1 MTSGDETQARITAF
15 WSMVAPNYEARPGNV
30 PTPDSA
36 EDQAWVEA
44 MVRLLPIPP
53 SDVLDLGTGTGY
65 LARVAAG
72 LGHRVVATDLSAAML
87 AEGRASAERQQLEIR
102 FEQRDA
108 VAPGYDFSSFDAIT
122 CRHLLW
128 TLRSPL
134 DAFRHWRA
142 LLRPGGRVVAIDA
155 FVFTE
160 NDEVQAGPFE
170 AAYGP
175 ETRAQLPVMTLDETT
190 PILDLFREAGFADV
204 TSEELIAVHAASDAP
219 PSERPWYAVVAMRGD
234 D

>member
-30 PTPDSA
+30 PARDSA
-36 EDQAWVEA
+36 EQQAWVDA
-44 MVRLLPIPP
+44 MARLLPIPP

-65 LARVAAG
+65 LARIAAG
-72 LGHRVVATDLSAAML
+72 LGHRVTATDLSAAML
-87 AEGRASAERQQLEIR
+87 AEVRALAEQEQLEIH

-108 VAPGYDFSSFDAIT
+108 VEPGYDFASFDAIT

-134 DAFRHWRA
+134 DAFRRWRA

-160 NDEVQAGPFE
+160 DDPQPEPFE
-170 AAYGP
+170 TAYGP
-175 ETRAQLPVMTLDETT
+175 DTRAELPMMTLDDAA
-190 PILDLFREAGFADV
+190 PIVDLFREAGFEDV
-204 TSEELIAVHAASDAP
+204 TAEELTAVHTASEDP
-219 PSERPWYAVVAMRGD
+219 PSEQPWYAIVATRGEG
-234 D
+234 